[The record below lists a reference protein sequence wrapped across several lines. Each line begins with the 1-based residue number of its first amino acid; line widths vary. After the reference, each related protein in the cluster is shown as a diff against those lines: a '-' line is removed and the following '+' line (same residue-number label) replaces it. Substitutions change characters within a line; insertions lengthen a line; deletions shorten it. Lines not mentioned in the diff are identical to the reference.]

1 MSDKPIPRPS
11 ASKPA
16 GKTAGFGPTGA
27 SKQGRAESFDFLGPA
42 QSPGEL
48 GRLEHY
54 RVLKVLGQGGMGI
67 VFMAEDTKLHRI
79 VALKVMLP
87 AIARKEIA
95 RDRFIREARA
105 TAAIEHDHIVTIYE
119 VSGESSEVP

>member
-1 MSDKPIPRPS
+1 KPSPKPS
-11 ASKPA
+11 ASKSA
-16 GKTAGFGPTGA
+16 GRTAGDGTTAG
-27 SKQGRAESFDFLGPA
+27 SKAKAQVDPPKEFDFLAPP

-87 AIARKEIA
+87 AIAKKEVA
-95 RDRFIREARA
+95 RDRFLREARA
-105 TAAIEHDHIVTIYE
+105 TAAIEHDH
-119 VSGESSEVP
+119 